1 MPEYRNN
8 DNLKSGS
15 IPYDNRSNHNNSDS
29 DTGFFSFRLQIASRY
44 GQDPEQ
50 NRVDADL
57 YSLKFQNLKNIRSN

>member
-1 MPEYRNN
+1 M
-8 DNLKSGS
+8 DLKK
-15 IPYDNRSNHNNSDS
+15 NSVPKKQGLDFFIIQKEKS
-29 DTGFFSFRLQIASRY
+29 QLGFFSFRLQIASRY